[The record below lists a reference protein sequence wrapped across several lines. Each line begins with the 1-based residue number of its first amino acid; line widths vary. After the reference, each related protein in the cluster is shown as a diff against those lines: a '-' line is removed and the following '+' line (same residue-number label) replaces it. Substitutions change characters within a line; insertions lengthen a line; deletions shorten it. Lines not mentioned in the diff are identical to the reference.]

1 MKVNFNFELKAW
13 IAGVEIEADS
23 YEEALEKLYM
33 MTFAEIVEEGFE
45 KDSEISD
52 IDGVIIEK
60 TVKVKAYDIEYDIE
74 EDDFENPEDYMSLIN
89 SLPGELNVE
98 VTVNPKEDIIEELI
112 ADEILFETGKFV
124 KDFKYIII
132 EEK

>member
-13 IAGVEIEADS
+13 IAGVGIEADS
-23 YEEALEKLYM
+23 YDEALEKLYT
-33 MTFAEIVEEGFE
+33 MTFAELIEEGFE

-52 IDGVIIEK
+52 VDGVIIEK

-74 EDDFENPEDYMSLIN
+74 EDDFENPEDYIGLIN
-89 SLPGELNVE
+89 SLPSELNVE

>member
-1 MKVNFNFELKAW
+1 MKVNFDFELRAW

-52 IDGVIIEK
+52 IDGIITEK
-60 TVKVKAYDIEYDIE
+60 IVKVKAYDIEYDIE

-89 SLPGELNVE
+89 SLPSELNVE
-98 VTVNPKEDIIEELI
+98 VTVNPREDIIEELI
-112 ADEILFETGKFV
+112 ADEILFETDKFV